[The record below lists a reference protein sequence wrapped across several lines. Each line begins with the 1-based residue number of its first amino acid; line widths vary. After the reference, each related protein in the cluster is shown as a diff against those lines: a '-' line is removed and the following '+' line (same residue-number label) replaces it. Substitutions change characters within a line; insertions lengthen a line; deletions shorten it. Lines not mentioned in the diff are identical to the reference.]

1 MTELSDPT
9 AWDPRAYT
17 RAAMTPQLRRLVL
30 SVAAVLG
37 MLLMRRRPIR
47 RPEET
52 GDWHP
57 ADH

>member
-1 MTELSDPT
+1 
-9 AWDPRAYT
+9 
-17 RAAMTPQLRRLVL
+17 MTPQLRRLVL

-37 MLLMRRRPIR
+37 MLLMRRRPVR